1 MVLNIGYESDASLDE
16 VIRFR
21 GATPEAGAPRHS
33 LMAHDFDAPGT
44 HMNITLAETVL
55 CLKPGLVLSMVWFLD
70 PLVISETNAIAEPS
84 K

>member
-1 MVLNIGYESDASLDE
+1 
-16 VIRFR
+16 
-21 GATPEAGAPRHS
+21 
-33 LMAHDFDAPGT
+33 MAHDFDVPGT
-44 HMNITLAETVL
+44 NTNNTLAETVL